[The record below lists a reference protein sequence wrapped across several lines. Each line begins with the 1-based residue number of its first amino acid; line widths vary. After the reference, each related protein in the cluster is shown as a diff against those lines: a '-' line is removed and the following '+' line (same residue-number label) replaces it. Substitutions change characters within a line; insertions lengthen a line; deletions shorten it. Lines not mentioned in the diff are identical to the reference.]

1 MILSG
6 IEDISLF
13 QGVYTFDIYKF
24 EDEITLQK
32 NKICKIDVLIQEKN
46 SNLSS
51 KFQVENQILVLIKEL
66 NVEFSNIKN
75 DLENF
80 LIQEIPHEFKK
91 ENIKFFNSLN

>member
-32 NKICKIDVLIQEKN
+32 NKICKIDVLVQEKN

-51 KFQVENQILVLIKEL
+51 KFQVETQILVLIKEL

-75 DLENF
+75 DLETF